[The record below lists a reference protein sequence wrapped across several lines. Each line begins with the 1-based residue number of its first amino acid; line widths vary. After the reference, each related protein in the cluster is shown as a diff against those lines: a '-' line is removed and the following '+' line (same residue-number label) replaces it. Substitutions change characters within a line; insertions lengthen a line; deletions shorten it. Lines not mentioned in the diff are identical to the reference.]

1 MGGAFGGEGGAAP
14 AQQQRRRGQGRP
26 RQTSRRIS
34 RQPVGGARSPA
45 RPPPPEMLRHFGLAE
60 GEFFRLKREAEA
72 SAAAVRAVL
81 ADPAAAPE
89 AKHDA
94 QCRHHAQYGRA
105 LFACRGCWMQRQ
117 ACRCADFAPG
127 APGHLAGLL
136 PPHLS
141 VIVHMHHLEFG
152 RASNTG
158 SVLVQSLGG
167 ALVPLEGC
175 EEAREAAA
183 RAGGP
188 GAGGEG
194 AGAGGWGGGGARG
207 GPPRAEVTLAGL
219 VASERRLRELAADEG
234 VVGAVLWP
242 GEDSLLPSELRALA
256 GSRPICVVA
265 LDATWASGNRL
276 SKRMPDG
283 LLRVRLPPP
292 PADEWAA
299 AGSQSLLAPLRR
311 YRGASGENG
320 RVSTLEAVAVLL
332 EELGAPPE
340 LGEGLR
346 ESLRR
351 HVDRVRVQGGRGTHY
366 APLRP
371 AQPGRARGGSC
382 GGGGG
387 GGGGGSGGSGCGNSS
402 RSAAF

>member
-1 MGGAFGGEGGAAP
+1 MGAARAP
-14 AQQQRRRGQGRP
+14 AQ
-26 RQTSRRIS
+26 
-34 RQPVGGARSPA
+34 
-45 RPPPPEMLRHFGLAE
+45 PPPPEMLRHFGLAE
-60 GEFFRLKREAEA
+60 GEFYRLKRAAEA
-72 SAAAVRAVL
+72 SAERVRAVL

-94 QCRHHAQYGRA
+94 QCRHHALYGRA
-105 LFACRGCWMQRQ
+105 LFACRGCWMLRQ

-141 VIVHMHHLEFG
+141 VVVHMHHLEFG

-175 EEAREAAA
+175 EEAQEAAA
-183 RAGGP
+183 RRAAGPGGSGVGAGT
-188 GAGGEG
+188 GAGGG
-194 AGAGGWGGGGARG
+194 AGGGGAEGAGGAGG

-219 VASERRLRELAADEG
+219 AASERRLRELAADEG

-242 GEDSLLPSELRALA
+242 GEGSLLPGELRALA
-256 GSRPICVVA
+256 GARPICVVA

-299 AGSQSLLAPLRR
+299 AGAQSLLAPLRR
-311 YRGASGENG
+311 YRGNSGENG
-320 RVSTLEAVAVLL
+320 RVSTLEAAAVLL

-346 ESLRR
+346 ENLRR
-351 HVDRVRVQGGRGTHY
+351 HVDRVRIQGGRGTHY
-366 APLRP
+366 APAGP
-371 AQPGRARGGSC
+371 APARGRRRAATDGGC
-382 GGGGG
+382 KGGGGG
-387 GGGGGSGGSGCGNSS
+387 GGGGGSIP
-402 RSAAF
+402 

>member
-1 MGGAFGGEGGAAP
+1 MSSSSGGEEEEFHEALHP
-14 AQQQRRRGQGRP
+14 
-26 RQTSRRIS
+26 
-34 RQPVGGARSPA
+34 
-45 RPPPPEMLRHFGLAE
+45 RHFGLAE

-94 QCRHHAQYGRA
+94 QCRHHARHGRA
-105 LFACRGCWMQRQ
+105 LFACRGCWMQRP

-127 APGHLAGLL
+127 ARGDLAGLL

-183 RAGGP
+183 ARAGGP
-188 GAGGEG
+188 GVGGEG
-194 AGAGGWGGGGARG
+194 AGARGGGGGGASETSARA

-256 GSRPICVVA
+256 GSRPISVVA

-283 LLRVRLPPP
+283 LVRVRLPPP

-299 AGSQSLLAPLRR
+299 AGAQSLLAPLRR

-320 RVSTLEAVAVLL
+320 RVSTLEAAAVLL

-366 APLRP
+366 APAHP
-371 AQPGRARGGSC
+371 AQPGGRARGGR
-382 GGGGG
+382 
-387 GGGGGSGGSGCGNSS
+387 GGGGSDSAGDSGSETGNS
-402 RSAAF
+402 